1 MSAKRRKFLYILG
14 TLSWVHVAFYCVVW
28 MVLLFYDIQIINELL
43 TYIIGI
49 FIIIPGI
56 LVALI
61 CARELDRDLDRDIE

>member
-1 MSAKRRKFLYILG
+1 
-14 TLSWVHVAFYCVVW
+14 